1 MGLPLREPDCGF
13 IVSRLPLPSH
23 NRVKYLTLISYY
35 GRIRSS
41 SGLTRGPPI
50 APPGAARPPRRR
62 APPGRQHRNRGTK
75 SGTFDPAPRPSL
87 NIGVH
92 SNSPWNRHGSVVGAR
107 ASGPVFMLRLMRL
120 HLAGTWAGN
129 RGRQVRATTGEGPRG
144 AARATGQQ
152 DVDNPISV

>member
-1 MGLPLREPDCGF
+1 VDITVAF
-13 IVSRLPLPSH
+13 
-23 NRVKYLTLISYY
+23 
-35 GRIRSS
+35 RSS
-41 SGLTRGPPI
+41 SGLTRGPPVG
-50 APPGAARPPRRR
+50 PPGAAARR

-120 HLAGTWAGN
+120 HLAGTWAGMPAIEAGKYEL
-129 RGRQVRATTGEGPRG
+129 RL
-144 AARATGQQ
+144 ARARGVQPEPQ
-152 DVDNPISV
+152 DVDNPIVELLCYVVRSVSRI